1 MKKTKRFFLLLL
13 VFSLMLSTFVATP
26 AQAHEIPEDEYNT
39 VYMAVKNYGIITI
52 ELHPE
57 EAPITVANFK
67 DLVWHDFYDG
77 LTFHRIVENFVIQ
90 GGDPK
95 GNGTGG
101 KTDAYGK
108 KVNIKGEFSEN
119 GVENNL
125 PHLAGTIS
133 MARSDDYDS
142 ASSQF
147 FIVTQSTPENSRSL
161 DGKYAAFGFVTEGLD
176 IVQKIAEADIDANYK
191 PLRPVV
197 ITDITFDR
205 ASAEASLLTAEGT
218 STELTSGSGSSNLW
232 IWISVSVAIVLVI
245 ALTVAV
251 PLLRER
257 TREKKAL
264 AEREAKRN
272 AAKEAAAA
280 EARKKYQKKRK

>member
-1 MKKTKRFFLLLL
+1 MKKTKRLFLLLL
-13 VFSLMLSTFVATP
+13 VFSLMLSVFVATP
-26 AQAHEIPEDEYNT
+26 AHAHEIPEDEYNT
-39 VYMAVKNYGIITI
+39 VYMAIKDYGIITI

-67 DLVWHDFYDG
+67 DLVWHNFYDG
-77 LTFHRIVENFVIQ
+77 LTFHRIKENFVIQ

-101 KTDAYGK
+101 NTDAYGK
-108 KVNIKGEFSEN
+108 EINITGEFSEN
-119 GVENNL
+119 GIENNL

-133 MARSDDYDS
+133 MARNSSDYDS

-147 FIVTQSTPENSRSL
+147 FIVTQSTPENSRAL
-161 DGKYAAFGFVTEGLD
+161 DGKYAAFGFVTEGLS
-176 IVQKIAEADIDANYK
+176 IVEQIAAVETDSNDK

-197 ITDITFDR
+197 IADITFDR
-205 ASAEASLLTAEGT
+205 AQAEAALLTA
-218 STELTSGSGSSNLW
+218 SNTVDPTTKQASQRW
-232 IWISVSVAIVLVI
+232 IWITAGAVIAVAI
-245 ALTVAV
+245 ALTITI
-251 PLLRER
+251 PLLRDKAAKK
-257 TREKKAL
+257 REA
-264 AEREAKRN
+264 AEREAKRQ